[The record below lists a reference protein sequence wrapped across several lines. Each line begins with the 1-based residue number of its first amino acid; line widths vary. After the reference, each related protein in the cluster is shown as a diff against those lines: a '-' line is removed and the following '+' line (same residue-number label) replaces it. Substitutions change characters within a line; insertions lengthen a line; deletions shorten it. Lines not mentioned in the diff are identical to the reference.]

1 MNNATLLQDNMKM
14 ISIVLSHLKNKIR
27 SNKKFVDTLL
37 HIFDGVTDF
46 RKSGMIKYDLDKILC
61 ICLLL
66 AMRGK
71 FTSFYHAAMF
81 IKVRADYFRQLG
93 LIEGNCIPSH
103 DTLRRIFIKIDA
115 NELRDC
121 LVNRIKAFLRKIV
134 DKAPCCEEKVRLLS
148 GDGKTFKGSGRK
160 NSKHNVNVF
169 NILDP
174 SSELCLSSIPLED
187 KDSEIPT
194 FQHALKFFSLKN
206 TMVTAD
212 ALHCQRETMSIILEK
227 SGHFTVAV
235 KDNQPGLKEVIT
247 RTFDNNKD
255 TINKVEFNDCD
266 YYIFPIDYEL
276 TEVEFPGT
284 RAFIKMIS
292 LKRKDQVDYN
302 PEPQYFISSSDNQQL
317 IMETIDN
324 RWHIESGYHWWKDDF
339 LKEDECTF
347 MDKNAIKVMATFN
360 NITYALYRIASAIF
374 DDSCMAETRIRYE
387 ECPEKMLEKLIPLLE
402 KQNLTMLLKQNMKGT
417 KKQ

>member
-14 ISIVLSHLKNKIR
+14 ISIVLLPLKNKIR

-134 DKAPCCEEKVRLLS
+134 DKAPCCEEKVRLFS

-160 NSKHNVNVF
+160 NSKRNVNVF

-212 ALHCQRETMSIILEK
+212 ALHCQRETMSIILGK

-235 KDNQPGLKEVIT
+235 KDNQPSLKEVIT

-324 RWHIESGYHWWKDDF
+324 RWHIESGYHWWKDNF

>member
-14 ISIVLSHLKNKIR
+14 ISIVLSPLKNKIR

-160 NSKHNVNVF
+160 NSKRNVNVF

-212 ALHCQRETMSIILEK
+212 ALHCQRETMSIILGK

-292 LKRKDQVDYN
+292 HKRKAQADYN
-302 PEPQYFISSSDNQQL
+302 PEPQYFISSSNSPQL
-317 IMETIDN
+317 IVETIDN
-324 RWHIESGYHWWKDDF
+324 RWHIEDGFHWWKDDF

-402 KQNLTMLLKQNMKGT
+402 KQNLTMLLKENMKGR
-417 KKQ
+417 KKS

>member
-14 ISIVLSHLKNKIR
+14 ISIVLSPLKNKIR

-134 DKAPCCEEKVRLLS
+134 DKAPCCEEKVRLFS

-160 NSKHNVNVF
+160 NSKRNVNVF

-187 KDSEIPT
+187 KDSEIST

-212 ALHCQRETMSIILEK
+212 ALHCQRETMSIILGK

-235 KDNQPGLKEVIT
+235 KDNQPSLKEVIT

>member
-14 ISIVLSHLKNKIR
+14 ISIVLSPLKNKIR

-160 NSKHNVNVF
+160 NSKRNVNVF

-212 ALHCQRETMSIILEK
+212 ALHCQRETMSIILGK

-292 LKRKDQVDYN
+292 HKRKDQADYN
-302 PEPQYFISSSDNQQL
+302 PEPQYFISSSDNPQL

-374 DDSCMAETRIRYE
+374 DYSCMAETRIRYE

>member
-1 MNNATLLQDNMKM
+1 
-14 ISIVLSHLKNKIR
+14 
-27 SNKKFVDTLL
+27 
-37 HIFDGVTDF
+37 
-46 RKSGMIKYDLDKILC
+46 MIKYDLDKILC

-134 DKAPCCEEKVRLLS
+134 DKAPCCEEKVRLFS

-160 NSKHNVNVF
+160 NSKRNVNVF

-212 ALHCQRETMSIILEK
+212 ALHCQRETMSIILGK

-235 KDNQPGLKEVIT
+235 KDNQPSLKEVIT

-292 LKRKDQVDYN
+292 HKRKDQVDYN

>member
-14 ISIVLSHLKNKIR
+14 ISIVLSPLKNKIR

-134 DKAPCCEEKVRLLS
+134 DKAPCCEEKVRLFS

-212 ALHCQRETMSIILEK
+212 ALHCQRETMSIILGK

-235 KDNQPGLKEVIT
+235 KDNQPSLKEVIT

>member
-160 NSKHNVNVF
+160 NSKRNVNVF

-206 TMVTAD
+206 TMITAD
-212 ALHCQRETMSIILEK
+212 ALHCQRETMSIILGK

-235 KDNQPGLKEVIT
+235 KDNQPSLKEVIT

>member
-1 MNNATLLQDNMKM
+1 MNNVTMIQDNMKI
-14 ISIVLSHLKNKIR
+14 ISIVLSPLKNKIR
-27 SNKKFVDTLL
+27 SNRKFVDTLL
-37 HIFDGVTDF
+37 HIFEGVTDF
-46 RKSGMIKYDLDKILC
+46 RKTGMIKYDLDKILC

-93 LIEGNCIPSH
+93 LIEGNNIPSH

-121 LVNRIKAFLRKIV
+121 LVNRIKAFIRKIV
-134 DKAPCCEEKVRLLS
+134 DKAPSGDEKVRLLS
-148 GDGKTFKGSGRK
+148 GDGKTFNGSGRK
-160 NSKHNVNVF
+160 NSKRNINVF

-174 SSELCLSSIPLED
+174 SSELCLTSIPLD
-187 KDSEIPT
+187 NKDSEIPT

-212 ALHCQRETMSIILEK
+212 ALHCQRETMAIILEK
-227 SGHFTVAV
+227 CGHFTVTV
-235 KDNQPGLKEVIT
+235 KDNQPSLKEVIT

-255 TINKVEFNDCD
+255 YIKKVEFNDCD
-266 YYIFPIDYEL
+266 YYIFPINYEL

-284 RAFIKMIS
+284 KTFIKIVS
-292 LKRKDQVDYN
+292 HKRKDQVDYN

-387 ECPEKMLEKLIPLLE
+387 ESPEKMLEKLIPLME
-402 KQNLTMLLKQNMKGT
+402 KQNLTMLLKQNMKGA
-417 KKQ
+417 KKR

>member
-14 ISIVLSHLKNKIR
+14 ISIVLSPLKNKIR

-134 DKAPCCEEKVRLLS
+134 DKALS
-148 GDGKTFKGSGRK
+148 HLR
-160 NSKHNVNVF
+160 NVF
-169 NILDP
+169 FPPGHGNIKLFFNKIF
-174 SSELCLSSIPLED
+174 LIIILED

-212 ALHCQRETMSIILEK
+212 ALHCQRETMSIILGK

-235 KDNQPGLKEVIT
+235 KDNQPSLKEVIT

-292 LKRKDQVDYN
+292 HKRKDQVDYN

>member
-14 ISIVLSHLKNKIR
+14 ISIVLSPLKNKIR

-160 NSKHNVNVF
+160 NSKRNVNVF

-212 ALHCQRETMSIILEK
+212 ALHCQRETMSITT
-227 SGHFTVAV
+227 SV
-235 KDNQPGLKEVIT
+235 VI
-247 RTFDNNKD
+247 R
-255 TINKVEFNDCD
+255 
-266 YYIFPIDYEL
+266 
-276 TEVEFPGT
+276 
-284 RAFIKMIS
+284 
-292 LKRKDQVDYN
+292 
-302 PEPQYFISSSDNQQL
+302 
-317 IMETIDN
+317 
-324 RWHIESGYHWWKDDF
+324 
-339 LKEDECTF
+339 
-347 MDKNAIKVMATFN
+347 
-360 NITYALYRIASAIF
+360 
-374 DDSCMAETRIRYE
+374 
-387 ECPEKMLEKLIPLLE
+387 
-402 KQNLTMLLKQNMKGT
+402 
-417 KKQ
+417 

>member
-14 ISIVLSHLKNKIR
+14 ISIVLSPLKNKIR

-93 LIEGNCIPSH
+93 LICIPSH

-134 DKAPCCEEKVRLLS
+134 DKAPCCEEKVRLFS

-160 NSKHNVNVF
+160 NSKRNVNVF

-212 ALHCQRETMSIILEK
+212 ALHCQRETMSIILGK

-235 KDNQPGLKEVIT
+235 KDNQPSLKEVIT

-292 LKRKDQVDYN
+292 HKRKDQVDYN

>member
-1 MNNATLLQDNMKM
+1 
-14 ISIVLSHLKNKIR
+14 
-27 SNKKFVDTLL
+27 
-37 HIFDGVTDF
+37 
-46 RKSGMIKYDLDKILC
+46 
-61 ICLLL
+61 
-66 AMRGK
+66 
-71 FTSFYHAAMF
+71 MF

-160 NSKHNVNVF
+160 NSKRNVNVF

-212 ALHCQRETMSIILEK
+212 ALHCQRETMSIILGK

-247 RTFDNNKD
+247 RTFDNNNKD

-292 LKRKDQVDYN
+292 HKRKDQVDYN

>member
-14 ISIVLSHLKNKIR
+14 ISIVLSPLKNKIR

-160 NSKHNVNVF
+160 NSKRNVNVF

-212 ALHCQRETMSIILEK
+212 ALHCQRETMSIILGK

-292 LKRKDQVDYN
+292 HKRKDQVDYN

-324 RWHIESGYHWWKDDF
+324 RWHIESGYHWWKDV
-339 LKEDECTF
+339 LLNEDECTF